1 MVVELNV
8 NQLNNHRSIHPE
20 SRPMLGVRAY
30 NDNNGTS
37 NGNGKINNQQLE
49 EIKTSLLSPN
59 EVTFNVSDDEKL
71 MNGGVTS
78 TPTKMMRHDM
88 SDTDSI
94 VSSIAT
100 TNASTSKKKPNIPDG
115 GYGWVVVGASFVVSL
130 IADGISFSF
139 GLIYSELLHNFDASP
154 SVLAWVGSLFLAVP
168 LLAGPVMSNLVDKY
182 GCRRMTMIGG
192 TVSCLGFALAAMS
205 NSVGFLYLT
214 FGILAG
220 IGLGV
225 EYVTAV
231 VSIAFWFDKKRT
243 FATGIG
249 ASGTGLGTFIFAPL
263 TQYLIESYGWRGATL
278 LLAGALL
285 NFAVCGA
292 LMRDPDWLIEEN
304 LLESRSESMQT
315 FSPQASNLCLDE
327 IKKLIET
334 GAPKEDILETLVT
347 NYNTE
352 ANQKIPDQDIVKA
365 KKYLSEMILPTY
377 FSSHEEF
384 DINDKRASRRSLR
397 NHVLSHEYMAS
408 NDDPTPTHENSYSYN
423 HIQSNPELEQTPD
436 PINCKLASTETLNS
450 WEKIPSTDILSHRK
464 KRLSESESMDEGFLT
479 YHNSTIN
486 KAPYGSRYSLDD
498 TMILKPIDRFK
509 QELDRSLRGASLDV
523 VRENEI
529 FQIKPHN
536 DEVRIDMPHNNNN
549 HQSTSV
555 ERRVRRT
562 RTAPPAG
569 LRAKP
574 SLKYPNYFRNMRI
587 HRNSIHYRGAMLNT
601 HRYRLRA
608 SSCPNIYRNS
618 MTTIARETEEKWYD
632 DFIDIIKSI
641 FDFSL
646 FLEYKFGMM
655 SLSTF
660 IIPYFYITEHM
671 LKFGYKEEDS
681 AMLISIIG
689 AFNTIGMVVLGYAGD
704 QPQVNVTK
712 TMWHFRY
719 TYANLRHKLLDFGST
734 LHLRLVNLD
743 DFTCA
748 YGLILLVQ
756 GLGSLVGPPLAGM
769 IYDFTL
775 RWDDSFYAA
784 GFFIAISG
792 VLSWL
797 IGTLDPVADDD
808 D

>member
-1 MVVELNV
+1 MVVELSV
-8 NQLNNHRSIHPE
+8 NQLNHRTSHPG
-20 SRPMLGVRAY
+20 PINGVS
-30 NDNNGTS
+30 T
-37 NGNGKINNQQLE
+37 NGKINDQQLA

-59 EVTFNVSDDEKL
+59 EVTFNVSDDEKFP
-71 MNGGVTS
+71 NGGITS
-78 TPTKMMRHDM
+78 TPTKMMRNYDM

-100 TNASTSKKKPNIPDG
+100 TNASGKKKPNIPDG

-139 GLIYSELLHNFDASP
+139 GLIYTELLHNFDTSP
-154 SVLAWVGSLFLAVP
+154 SKLAWVGSLFLAVP

-192 TVSCLGFALAAMS
+192 TLSCVGFALAAIS
-205 NSVGFLYLT
+205 TSVGVLYLT
-214 FGILAG
+214 FGIIAG

-263 TQYLIESYGWRGATL
+263 TQYLIDSYGWRGATL

-334 GAPKEDILETLVT
+334 GAAKEDILDTLVT
-347 NYNTE
+347 SYNTE
-352 ANQKIPDQDIVKA
+352 ANQKIPAHDIVTA

-377 FSSHEEF
+377 FRNSSEEF
-384 DINDKRASRRSLR
+384 DIGADKRCASRRSLR
-397 NHVLSHEYMAS
+397 QHLLSHEYIS
-408 NDDPTPTHENSYSYN
+408 NEGTPNLESQDEQYS
-423 HIQSNPELEQTPD
+423 QSPD
-436 PINCKLASTETLNS
+436 PMTPHNIVQGCKLASSETLNS
-450 WEKIPSTDILSHRK
+450 WEKIPSTDVLSIHDSR
-464 KRLSESESMDEGFLT
+464 KRLSGTESMDERFLS
-479 YHNSTIN
+479 YRSNNHNSTN
-486 KAPYGSRYSLDD
+486 KAPYGSRFSLDE
-498 TMILKPIDRFK
+498 TMILKPHERFK
-509 QELDRSLRGASLDV
+509 QDLDRSLRGASLDV

-529 FQIKPHN
+529 FQIKPKSESDTN
-536 DEVRIDMPHNNNN
+536 EVRIEIPNMPN
-549 HQSTSV
+549 SKSV

-562 RTAPPAG
+562 KTAPPAG
-569 LRAKP
+569 LRNKP

-618 MTTIARETEEKWYD
+618 MTTIARETEEVR
-632 DFIDIIKSI
+632 
-641 FDFSL
+641 
-646 FLEYKFGMM
+646 
-655 SLSTF
+655 
-660 IIPYFYITEHM
+660 
-671 LKFGYKEEDS
+671 
-681 AMLISIIG
+681 
-689 AFNTIGMVVLGYAGD
+689 N
-704 QPQVNVTK
+704 
-712 TMWHFRY
+712 
-719 TYANLRHKLLDFGST
+719 
-734 LHLRLVNLD
+734 
-743 DFTCA
+743 
-748 YGLILLVQ
+748 
-756 GLGSLVGPPLAGM
+756 
-769 IYDFTL
+769 
-775 RWDDSFYAA
+775 
-784 GFFIAISG
+784 
-792 VLSWL
+792 
-797 IGTLDPVADDD
+797 
-808 D
+808 